1 MGHFQKLLLDKSVK
15 FELECFEKME
25 YYDEFKKSKD
35 QIEKRIED
43 IQETLSNFVTSILG
57 IGAFIGL
64 IITMEPIVI
73 IFSFSSVLM
82 SLFLNKKAISMQYDF
97 YEKITPLERKVDYFL
112 KISTDR
118 EYAKDV
124 RMHSGFVSLIKM
136 KFNYNLSNIIKI
148 IKSFSKK
155 YSYVLV
161 FQNLIVQGVNLITVI
176 YIVRKVFFKL
186 ISIGD
191 FVALAGSNQRLI
203 EYISTLFR
211 VIPEIYEHGLY
222 LENLFNFLE
231 YNVKVYDGEVDY
243 VDEKNLEIQLEN
255 VSYMYPETNVYAIE
269 NLNMKIRQGEKV
281 AIVGENGAGKS
292 TLIKL
297 ILGELKKDHG
307 SIKLFGIDMEDFKNF
322 DKIGYVPQVNEA
334 IKIAF
339 PVSAREYVGLNLYKE
354 FSILNTITKKSKSKI
369 ENTFSTLKIKDL
381 IDRPVNTLS
390 GGQAQRVM
398 IARAMVNN
406 PDILILDEP
415 TVGIDQKSKEDFL
428 DLIVHLNTHHGISIL
443 MITHEMEIL
452 GDYVDKVFKLKE
464 GLIC

>member
-1 MGHFQKLLLDKSVK
+1 MK
-15 FELECFEKME
+15 
-25 YYDEFKKSKD
+25 
-35 QIEKRIED
+35 QIEIK
-43 IQETLSNFVTSILG
+43 N
-57 IGAFIGL
+57 
-64 IITMEPIVI
+64 
-73 IFSFSSVLM
+73 
-82 SLFLNKKAISMQYDF
+82 
-97 YEKITPLERKVDYFL
+97 L
-112 KISTDR
+112 KF
-118 EYAKDV
+118 
-124 RMHSGFVSLIKM
+124 G
-136 KFNYNLSNIIKI
+136 YNE
-148 IKSFSKK
+148 
-155 YSYVLV
+155 
-161 FQNLIVQGVNLITVI
+161 NLILKGVNLD
-176 YIVRKVFFKL
+176 L
-186 ISIGD
+186 DQGD
-191 FVALAGSNQRLI
+191 FAV
-203 EYISTLFR
+203 IS
-211 VIPEIYEHGLY
+211 
-222 LENLFNFLE
+222 
-231 YNVKVYDGEVDY
+231 
-243 VDEKNLEIQLEN
+243 
-255 VSYMYPETNVYAIE
+255 
-269 NLNMKIRQGEKV
+269 
-281 AIVGENGAGKS
+281 GENGSGKS

-339 PVSAREYVGLNLYKE
+339 PVSAREYVGLKLYKE
-354 FSILNTITKKSKSKI
+354 FSIINTITKKSKSKI

>member
-1 MGHFQKLLLDKSVK
+1 MK
-15 FELECFEKME
+15 
-25 YYDEFKKSKD
+25 
-35 QIEKRIED
+35 QIEIK
-43 IQETLSNFVTSILG
+43 N
-57 IGAFIGL
+57 
-64 IITMEPIVI
+64 
-73 IFSFSSVLM
+73 
-82 SLFLNKKAISMQYDF
+82 
-97 YEKITPLERKVDYFL
+97 L
-112 KISTDR
+112 KF
-118 EYAKDV
+118 
-124 RMHSGFVSLIKM
+124 G
-136 KFNYNLSNIIKI
+136 YNE
-148 IKSFSKK
+148 
-155 YSYVLV
+155 
-161 FQNLIVQGVNLITVI
+161 NLILKGVNLD
-176 YIVRKVFFKL
+176 L
-186 ISIGD
+186 DQGD
-191 FVALAGSNQRLI
+191 FAV
-203 EYISTLFR
+203 IS
-211 VIPEIYEHGLY
+211 
-222 LENLFNFLE
+222 
-231 YNVKVYDGEVDY
+231 
-243 VDEKNLEIQLEN
+243 
-255 VSYMYPETNVYAIE
+255 
-269 NLNMKIRQGEKV
+269 
-281 AIVGENGAGKS
+281 GENGSGKS

-334 IKIAF
+334 IKVAF

-464 GLIC
+464 GVIC

>member
-1 MGHFQKLLLDKSVK
+1 MK
-15 FELECFEKME
+15 
-25 YYDEFKKSKD
+25 
-35 QIEKRIED
+35 QIEIK
-43 IQETLSNFVTSILG
+43 N
-57 IGAFIGL
+57 
-64 IITMEPIVI
+64 
-73 IFSFSSVLM
+73 
-82 SLFLNKKAISMQYDF
+82 
-97 YEKITPLERKVDYFL
+97 L
-112 KISTDR
+112 KF
-118 EYAKDV
+118 
-124 RMHSGFVSLIKM
+124 G
-136 KFNYNLSNIIKI
+136 YNE
-148 IKSFSKK
+148 
-155 YSYVLV
+155 
-161 FQNLIVQGVNLITVI
+161 NLILKGVNLD
-176 YIVRKVFFKL
+176 L
-186 ISIGD
+186 DQGD
-191 FVALAGSNQRLI
+191 FAV
-203 EYISTLFR
+203 IS
-211 VIPEIYEHGLY
+211 
-222 LENLFNFLE
+222 
-231 YNVKVYDGEVDY
+231 
-243 VDEKNLEIQLEN
+243 
-255 VSYMYPETNVYAIE
+255 
-269 NLNMKIRQGEKV
+269 
-281 AIVGENGAGKS
+281 GENGSGKS

-334 IKIAF
+334 IKVAF

-443 MITHEMEIL
+443 MITHEMDIL

>member
-1 MGHFQKLLLDKSVK
+1 MK
-15 FELECFEKME
+15 
-25 YYDEFKKSKD
+25 
-35 QIEKRIED
+35 QIEIK
-43 IQETLSNFVTSILG
+43 N
-57 IGAFIGL
+57 
-64 IITMEPIVI
+64 
-73 IFSFSSVLM
+73 
-82 SLFLNKKAISMQYDF
+82 
-97 YEKITPLERKVDYFL
+97 L
-112 KISTDR
+112 KF
-118 EYAKDV
+118 
-124 RMHSGFVSLIKM
+124 G
-136 KFNYNLSNIIKI
+136 YNE
-148 IKSFSKK
+148 
-155 YSYVLV
+155 
-161 FQNLIVQGVNLITVI
+161 NLILKGVNLD
-176 YIVRKVFFKL
+176 L
-186 ISIGD
+186 DQGD
-191 FVALAGSNQRLI
+191 FAV
-203 EYISTLFR
+203 IS
-211 VIPEIYEHGLY
+211 
-222 LENLFNFLE
+222 
-231 YNVKVYDGEVDY
+231 
-243 VDEKNLEIQLEN
+243 
-255 VSYMYPETNVYAIE
+255 
-269 NLNMKIRQGEKV
+269 
-281 AIVGENGAGKS
+281 GENGSGKS

-381 IDRPVNTLS
+381 IDRPMNTLS

-452 GDYVDKVFKLKE
+452 GDYVDKVFKLKD

>member
-1 MGHFQKLLLDKSVK
+1 MK
-15 FELECFEKME
+15 
-25 YYDEFKKSKD
+25 
-35 QIEKRIED
+35 QIEIK
-43 IQETLSNFVTSILG
+43 N
-57 IGAFIGL
+57 
-64 IITMEPIVI
+64 
-73 IFSFSSVLM
+73 
-82 SLFLNKKAISMQYDF
+82 
-97 YEKITPLERKVDYFL
+97 L
-112 KISTDR
+112 KF
-118 EYAKDV
+118 
-124 RMHSGFVSLIKM
+124 G
-136 KFNYNLSNIIKI
+136 YNE
-148 IKSFSKK
+148 
-155 YSYVLV
+155 
-161 FQNLIVQGVNLITVI
+161 NLILKGVNLD
-176 YIVRKVFFKL
+176 L
-186 ISIGD
+186 DQGD
-191 FVALAGSNQRLI
+191 FAV
-203 EYISTLFR
+203 IS
-211 VIPEIYEHGLY
+211 
-222 LENLFNFLE
+222 
-231 YNVKVYDGEVDY
+231 
-243 VDEKNLEIQLEN
+243 
-255 VSYMYPETNVYAIE
+255 
-269 NLNMKIRQGEKV
+269 
-281 AIVGENGAGKS
+281 GENGSGKS

-428 DLIVHLNTHHGISIL
+428 DLIVDLNTHHGISIL

-464 GLIC
+464 GVIC

>member
-1 MGHFQKLLLDKSVK
+1 MK
-15 FELECFEKME
+15 
-25 YYDEFKKSKD
+25 
-35 QIEKRIED
+35 QIEIK
-43 IQETLSNFVTSILG
+43 N
-57 IGAFIGL
+57 
-64 IITMEPIVI
+64 
-73 IFSFSSVLM
+73 
-82 SLFLNKKAISMQYDF
+82 
-97 YEKITPLERKVDYFL
+97 L
-112 KISTDR
+112 KF
-118 EYAKDV
+118 
-124 RMHSGFVSLIKM
+124 G
-136 KFNYNLSNIIKI
+136 YNE
-148 IKSFSKK
+148 
-155 YSYVLV
+155 
-161 FQNLIVQGVNLITVI
+161 NLILKGVNLD
-176 YIVRKVFFKL
+176 L
-186 ISIGD
+186 DQGD
-191 FVALAGSNQRLI
+191 FAV
-203 EYISTLFR
+203 IS
-211 VIPEIYEHGLY
+211 
-222 LENLFNFLE
+222 
-231 YNVKVYDGEVDY
+231 
-243 VDEKNLEIQLEN
+243 
-255 VSYMYPETNVYAIE
+255 
-269 NLNMKIRQGEKV
+269 
-281 AIVGENGAGKS
+281 GENGSGKS

-381 IDRPVNTLS
+381 IDRPMNTLS

-464 GLIC
+464 GVIC